1 MPSGT
6 IIMPSGTI
14 WHEFLPKLASVA
26 PAAPGAGAPPQRR
39 GLDRAPLA
47 SFGKKSGQLAIVMVI
62 TIIIATIDG
71 NYHHSGRRDA
81 RIRDRISQD
90 RPFAGDPLPLITID

>member
-14 WHEFLPKLASVA
+14 IMPPGTIWHEILSKLTSVA

-47 SFGKKSGQLAIVMVI
+47 SFGKNSGQMVPHGI
-62 TIIIATIDG
+62 NAFYEKPMVFNDSC
-71 NYHHSGRRDA
+71 H
-81 RIRDRISQD
+81 
-90 RPFAGDPLPLITID
+90 

>member
-1 MPSGT
+1 
-6 IIMPSGTI
+6 MPSGTI
-14 WHEFLPKLASVA
+14 WPEFVSPLASAA
-26 PAAPGAGAPPQRR
+26 PAAPARWRPPACGDRHGYDRQR
-39 GLDRAPLA
+39 D
-47 SFGKKSGQLAIVMVI
+47 KNSGQMAIVMVI

-90 RPFAGDPLPLITID
+90 RPFAGDPAAAY